1 MNQYRLYIIIAII
14 LILISML
21 FTIKI
26 INESSDLITVASM
39 RKLPIEIEND
49 SNNIIRI
56 NGVEMK
62 PHEKKNIFLNE
73 DEKIIITDNLGTIII
88 KSFDKV
94 YKVKLKNFEVVVEN
108 GKN

>member
-14 LILISML
+14 LILLSTL

-49 SNNIIRI
+49 SDNVIHI
-56 NGVEMK
+56 NGVKMK
-62 PHEKKNIFLNE
+62 PHEKKNMFLNE
-73 DEKIIITDNLGTIII
+73 NEKIIITDNLGTVII
-88 KSFDKV
+88 KSFEKI
-94 YKVKLKNFEVVVEN
+94 YKVKLKNFEVVVKN